1 MQCYYVICRTNLCSD
16 WSKIIVH
23 AYNNNETCKM
33 VFLIFERGNNYILYK
48 LSSWNSLCALET
60 VLFQNSFPQ
69 SITFSK
75 MKMKLIIKLS
85 TFHKTVDINALKAA
99 SVVIQIKIPIN
110 LPDLYQQL
118 KILYNYVILLANVSV
133 ATSLNRSAVN

>member
-1 MQCYYVICRTNLCSD
+1 M
-16 WSKIIVH
+16 
-23 AYNNNETCKM
+23 
-33 VFLIFERGNNYILYK
+33 
-48 LSSWNSLCALET
+48 CALET

>member
-1 MQCYYVICRTNLCSD
+1 
-16 WSKIIVH
+16 
-23 AYNNNETCKM
+23 
-33 VFLIFERGNNYILYK
+33 
-48 LSSWNSLCALET
+48 
-60 VLFQNSFPQ
+60 
-69 SITFSK
+69 

-99 SVVIQIKIPIN
+99 SVVIIQIKIPIN

>member
-1 MQCYYVICRTNLCSD
+1 M
-16 WSKIIVH
+16 
-23 AYNNNETCKM
+23 
-33 VFLIFERGNNYILYK
+33 
-48 LSSWNSLCALET
+48 CALET

-133 ATSLNRSAVN
+133 STSLNRSAVN

>member
-1 MQCYYVICRTNLCSD
+1 M
-16 WSKIIVH
+16 
-23 AYNNNETCKM
+23 
-33 VFLIFERGNNYILYK
+33 
-48 LSSWNSLCALET
+48 CALET
-60 VLFQNSFPQ
+60 VLFRNSFPQ

-133 ATSLNRSAVN
+133 STSLNRSAVN

>member
-1 MQCYYVICRTNLCSD
+1 M
-16 WSKIIVH
+16 
-23 AYNNNETCKM
+23 
-33 VFLIFERGNNYILYK
+33 
-48 LSSWNSLCALET
+48 CALET
-60 VLFQNSFPQ
+60 VVFRNSFPQ
-69 SITFSK
+69 PITFSK

-85 TFHKTVDINALKAA
+85 TFHKTVETTHVSTEISTDALKAA
-99 SVVIQIKIPIN
+99 SVVIIQIKIPIN